1 MASIGQVYLISV
13 FVVNDEN
20 IFVCYAS
27 KWCIL
32 APSGTFWATSRSK
45 IRHKE
50 NWQPALFNNCLRQA
64 VSFYVS
70 YSSYLETTELP
81 FSL

>member
-20 IFVCYAS
+20 IFVCDVS

-32 APSGTFWATSRSK
+32 APSGTF
-45 IRHKE
+45 
-50 NWQPALFNNCLRQA
+50 
-64 VSFYVS
+64 
-70 YSSYLETTELP
+70 
-81 FSL
+81 